1 MDIPAIPSKIN
12 NYNVYNVAE
21 RLIGVGDEVPLPDFE
36 ALADTISG
44 AGILGEL
51 DDPTVGHFSNM
62 EMEIPFRVIDQEAA
76 DMMDMT
82 KAVQLTLRAAQQTLT
97 VEGPDLL
104 RGHHLI
110 GFLGADLMIRR
121 LAGSVLLCR
130 HRLVLGSPAAH
141 QKQCKHGGKCRE
153 KQYLTHN
160 QPPMQLC
167 FLLIQFILKYNRYG

>member
-1 MDIPAIPSKIN
+1 MAIPAIPSKIN
-12 NYNVYNVAE
+12 NYNVYNVAD

-97 VEGPDLL
+97 VEGNTEF
-104 RGHHLI
+104 RSMRVVV
-110 GFLGADLMIRR
+110 AER
-121 LAGSVLLCR
+121 A
-130 HRLVLGSPAAH
+130 
-141 QKQCKHGGKCRE
+141 
-153 KQYLTHN
+153 
-160 QPPMQLC
+160 PPLPWAT
-167 FLLIQFILKYNRYG
+167 